1 MGRKEENIKKAQTLL
16 HLKDRIRNI
25 GTAAHIDHGKCIGP
39 NARVWVDGQWL
50 RAVDLWKRFQDEPEV
65 ENHQEADVRNV
76 VHASLWT
83 RSIDIRTGDTSFAQ
97 ITHVWRLR
105 AREPLIEIETRD
117 GRRIRTTPEHKFVT
131 AVGHSLSFREAREL
145 EPGIMLAVPR
155 RLPSRTDDDGWAD
168 LEGEILALLASDPR
182 FLFELTEAGRTLLGV
197 SGKIRGPAL
206 LSAARMTGVP
216 FDHLYRLVWR
226 VTYRLTKGRTKS
238 ASPMYLPKRDAMEHV
253 FRFFGLLYGDGD
265 GNGFLHGADE
275 LILREAL
282 ATLQGLVP
290 RPAIARHPPR
300 VPRVEMRSKT
310 LLMFLHGVF
319 GYPLRNKARSMH
331 LPALLFTAP
340 LPLAAAFVQGYL
352 DADGTVE
359 RGRRAVS
366 ASSASESFL
375 DDLQLLLLRFGVR
388 AILDRR
394 AGKTTLYISGKKNLE
409 RIPRFKDSEK
419 AALRDKLEE
428 RAGPSYVVDLLP
440 VDWSRLHA
448 RSWKTRMYA
457 NLEQRPSAAS
467 LLSMVDVDLPALEPV
482 LNEEV
487 AFVEIRAVR
496 RAIEEYVYDFSV
508 PGPRNFVA
516 EGLFVHNTTLSDSL
530 IAGAGMIS
538 EELAGQ
544 QLFMDYDE
552 QEQARGITINAAIAS
567 MVHDFEGGQY
577 LINLID
583 TPGHVDF
590 GGDVTRA
597 MRAIDGVIILV
608 DSVEGIMPQTETV
621 IRQALKERVR
631 PALFINKV
639 DRLVNELKISPDQ
652 MQQRFTKI
660 ITEVNNR
667 IRKWLP
673 EDMGEKWMVH
683 VEAGS
688 VAFGSAYHKWA
699 LSVPFMKK
707 SGITFKDVYKH
718 CQEGTM
724 KELAKKAPLHS
735 VVLNMVIRHLPNPL
749 EAQKI
754 RIPIIWKG
762 DMESPVGKAM
772 LSVDENGPVGFMV
785 TKIIVDPQ
793 AGEVAAG
800 RLFSGKIRR
809 GQELW
814 VIGMPKP
821 QRAQTVAMIVG
832 PDRIPVD
839 EIDAGNVVAVVGL
852 KDAIAGSTVSDDKE
866 MQTFEKIVHYSDPVV
881 TIAVEAKSTSD
892 LPRLVEALR
901 LIAKADPSIVV
912 EINQETGEHLISG
925 MGELHLEITIYRVQ
939 NDYKIPVTT
948 SPPIVVYR
956 EGVRD
961 KGGPFEGKSPN
972 KHNRFYMEVEP
983 LEDKVVQAIRSG
995 EIASG
1000 QRIKDSK
1007 ALAKKLEELGMERNE
1022 SKNVVWIQDTNMLL
1036 DATKGIQY
1044 LHETMELI
1052 KEAYIEAMGKGP
1064 LAGEKAMGL
1073 KVRLVDAKLHEDSVH
1088 RGPAQVIPAARSSI
1102 YGAMVQG
1109 GRILL
1114 EPIQKVFINVPQD
1127 FMGSAL
1133 GEIQSRRGVIE
1144 DINQEGEITV
1154 IHAKAPVAEMFG
1166 FASAIRSAT
1175 QGRALWSTENSGFE
1189 AVPGNLQSE
1198 VVRAIRTRKGLPPE
1212 PYDEAYYAA

>member
-25 GTAAHIDHGKCIGP
+25 GTAAHIDHGK
-39 NARVWVDGQWL
+39 
-50 RAVDLWKRFQDEPEV
+50 
-65 ENHQEADVRNV
+65 
-76 VHASLWT
+76 
-83 RSIDIRTGDTSFAQ
+83 
-97 ITHVWRLR
+97 
-105 AREPLIEIETRD
+105 
-117 GRRIRTTPEHKFVT
+117 
-131 AVGHSLSFREAREL
+131 
-145 EPGIMLAVPR
+145 
-155 RLPSRTDDDGWAD
+155 
-168 LEGEILALLASDPR
+168 
-182 FLFELTEAGRTLLGV
+182 
-197 SGKIRGPAL
+197 
-206 LSAARMTGVP
+206 
-216 FDHLYRLVWR
+216 
-226 VTYRLTKGRTKS
+226 
-238 ASPMYLPKRDAMEHV
+238 
-253 FRFFGLLYGDGD
+253 
-265 GNGFLHGADE
+265 
-275 LILREAL
+275 
-282 ATLQGLVP
+282 
-290 RPAIARHPPR
+290 
-300 VPRVEMRSKT
+300 
-310 LLMFLHGVF
+310 
-319 GYPLRNKARSMH
+319 
-331 LPALLFTAP
+331 
-340 LPLAAAFVQGYL
+340 
-352 DADGTVE
+352 
-359 RGRRAVS
+359 
-366 ASSASESFL
+366 
-375 DDLQLLLLRFGVR
+375 
-388 AILDRR
+388 
-394 AGKTTLYISGKKNLE
+394 
-409 RIPRFKDSEK
+409 
-419 AALRDKLEE
+419 
-428 RAGPSYVVDLLP
+428 
-440 VDWSRLHA
+440 
-448 RSWKTRMYA
+448 
-457 NLEQRPSAAS
+457 
-467 LLSMVDVDLPALEPV
+467 
-482 LNEEV
+482 
-487 AFVEIRAVR
+487 
-496 RAIEEYVYDFSV
+496 
-508 PGPRNFVA
+508 
-516 EGLFVHNTTLSDSL
+516 TTLSDSL

-707 SGITFKDVYKH
+707 SRITFKDVYKH

-800 RLFSGKIRR
+800 RLFSGKVRR

-839 EIDAGNVVAVVGL
+839 EIDAGNVVAFVGL

-912 EINQETGEHLISG
+912 EINQETREHLISA
-925 MGELHLEITIYRVQ
+925 MGELHLETI
-939 NDYKIPVTT
+939 IWT
-948 SPPIVVYR
+948 
-956 EGVRD
+956 
-961 KGGPFEGKSPN
+961 
-972 KHNRFYMEVEP
+972 H
-983 LEDKVVQAIRSG
+983 
-995 EIASG
+995 
-1000 QRIKDSK
+1000 
-1007 ALAKKLEELGMERNE
+1007 
-1022 SKNVVWIQDTNMLL
+1022 DTNMLI
-1036 DATKGIQY
+1036 DATKAIQY

-1052 KEAYIEAMGKGP
+1052 KEAYIEAMVKGP

-1109 GRILL
+1109 VRTLL

-1127 FMGSAL
+1127 FMGAAL

-1189 AVPGNLQSE
+1189 PVPPNLQSE

>member
-1 MGRKEENIKKAQTLL
+1 MGRKEDNIKKAQALL
-16 HLKDRIRNI
+16 HQKERIRNI
-25 GTAAHIDHGKCIGP
+25 GTAAHIDHGKCVSADTRI
-39 NARVWVDGQWL
+39 WTDGRWI
-50 RAVDLWKRFQDEPEV
+50 RAEDLWAEHETRPPVANTANAEV
-65 ENHQEADVRNV
+65 RDVTE
-76 VHASLWT
+76 ASLWT
-83 RSIDIRTGDTSFAQ
+83 RSIDLATGDPRFAQ
-97 ITHVWRLR
+97 ITHIWRLP
-105 AREPLIEIETRD
+105 ASEPLLEIETRD
-117 GRRIRTTPEHKFVT
+117 GRRVTTTGEHRYVV
-131 AVGHSLSFREAREL
+131 ASGHSLEYREARHL
-145 EPGIMLAVPR
+145 RKGDMLTVPR
-155 RLPSRTDDDGWAD
+155 RLPSRGDADGWREVESE
-168 LEGEILALLASDPR
+168 LLSRLASDPR
-182 FLFELTEAGRTLLGV
+182 FQFELTKVGRESLKV
-197 SGKIRGPAL
+197 EGKIRGPQL
-206 LSAARMTGVP
+206 LEAAERACITRDEACRM
-216 FDHLYRLVWR
+216 VWR
-226 VTYRLTKGRTKS
+226 VVYRLPIPRTKS
-238 ASPMYLPKRDAMEHV
+238 ASPMYLPRRESLESF
-253 FRFFGLLYGDGD
+253 FRYVGLLYGDGD
-265 GNGFLHGADE
+265 GNGHLHGADE
-275 LILREAL
+275 DLLREVLSILR
-282 ATLQGLVP
+282 GIVP
-290 RPAIARHPPR
+290 RPAIGRHPPR

-310 LLMFLHGVF
+310 LLVFLNRVF
-319 GYPLRNKARSMH
+319 GYPFRSKSRMMR
-331 LPALLFTAP
+331 LPDILFTAP
-340 LPLAAAFVQGYL
+340 LPLAAAFVQGYI

-359 RGRRAVS
+359 HGRRAVS
-366 ASSASESFL
+366 VSSASEAFL

-388 AILDRR
+388 GILER
-394 AGKTTLYISGKKNLE
+394 GPGNSTLYISGRLNLL
-409 RIPRFKDSEK
+409 RLPHFQDSEK
-419 AALRDKLEE
+419 LARLETLAA

-440 VDWSRLHA
+440 VDWSRLA
-448 RSWKTRMYA
+448 VNTWKTRTYESRA
-457 NLEQRPSAAS
+457 QRPSATV
-467 LLSMVDVDLPALEPV
+467 LLSMIEGDLGAVEPI

-487 AFVEIRAVR
+487 AFVEVR
-496 RAIEEYVYDFSV
+496 SIHRKREKFVYDFSV

-516 EGLFVHNTTLSDSL
+516 EGVFIHNTTLSDSL

-538 EELAGQ
+538 EELAGS

-597 MRAIDGVIILV
+597 MRAIDGVIILD

-631 PALFINKV
+631 PVLFINKV
-639 DRLVNELKISPDQ
+639 DRLVNELKITPEQ
-652 MQQRFTKI
+652 MQLRFQKI
-660 ITEVNNR
+660 ITEVNAR

-673 EDMGEKWMVH
+673 PELGEKWMVN

-688 VAFGSAYHKWA
+688 VAFGSAFHKWA
-699 LSVPFMKK
+699 LSVPFMKRT
-707 SGITFKDVYKH
+707 GITFKDVYKH

-724 KELAKKAPLHS
+724 KELAKKAPLHN

-749 EAQKI
+749 EAQKT

-762 DMESPVGKAM
+762 DLNSPVGKGM
-772 LSVDENGPVGFMV
+772 MEVDENGPVAYMV

-814 VIGMPKP
+814 VSGMPKP

-832 PDRIPVD
+832 PDRIPVE

-866 MQTFEKIVHYSDPVV
+866 MQPFEKIVHYSDPVV

-901 LIAKADPSIVV
+901 LIAKADPSIEV

-956 EGVRD
+956 EGVAG

-983 LEDKVVQAIRSG
+983 LEEKVVQAIRAG
-995 EIASG
+995 EIAAG

-1007 ALAKKLEELGMERNE
+1007 ALAKKLEELGMDRNE
-1022 SKNVVWIQDTNMLL
+1022 AKNVVWIQDTNILL

-1052 KEAYIEAMGKGP
+1052 KEAYIEAMNRGP
-1064 LAGEKAMGL
+1064 LAAEKCMGL
-1073 KVRLVDAKLHEDSVH
+1073 KVSLVDAKLHEDSVH

-1109 GRILL
+1109 GRNLL
-1114 EPIQKVFINVPQD
+1114 EPIQKVFINLPQD
-1127 FMGSAL
+1127 FMGSAI
-1133 GEIQSRRGVIE
+1133 GEVQSRRGVIE
-1144 DINQEGEITV
+1144 DISQEGEITV
-1154 IHAKAPVAEMFG
+1154 IHARAPVAEMFG

-1175 QGRALWSTENSGFE
+1175 QGRALWSTENAGFE
-1189 AVPGNLQSE
+1189 PVPTNLQGE
-1198 VVRAIRTRKGLPPE
+1198 VVRAIRTRKGLTPE